1 MTFTLFNRWNFLSRA
16 YGALF
21 LCKRLKNSLM
31 NHTGTICKKRDPHR
45 YICVNCNKMPIN
57 HMKETETRSNTKHME
72 SASRYKST
80 SGIPHSSSSVM
91 SFCQLLS
98 KAAMVI
104 WLYWWWNC
112 FLSGSAG
119 KVTWLRIQKLM
130 ISPAD
135 LRPDLDSIYGDTTYL
150 SYLFVDLSGSISPQC
165 LRYIYN

>member
-1 MTFTLFNRWNFLSRA
+1 MHF
-16 YGALF
+16 
-21 LCKRLKNSLM
+21 
-31 NHTGTICKKRDPHR
+31 NHTGTIWKKRDPHR
-45 YICVNCNKMPIN
+45 YFCVNCNKMPMN
-57 HMKETETRSNTKHME
+57 HTKETDWNSEQHKTYGISP
-72 SASRYKST
+72 SRHKST

-119 KVTWLRIQKLM
+119 KVIWLRIQRLM

-150 SYLFVDLSGSISPQC
+150 SYLFVDLSSSLSTQC